1 MRILIVGNIIKDVYL
16 NLDKKENHFE
26 TDESGTPWMDVAFD
40 GGHHSYFSRTS
51 VFGGANVTL
60 EVFKNL
66 GLDAAVSRPEDE
78 KLADSYRYILNAD
91 DKISYFV
98 PSERKITKFIAP
110 NNPVDWIFVDRS
122 AEIDGELVSKIK
134 NYIGLT
140 HAKLAFFAATKK
152 YDEMQAETR
161 SAARELVRISNIVFS
176 DDVLK
181 EAHPGGVNCLILDN
195 EIRCGEF
202 VRRYRVSRNDLMTHL
217 TSYSIIAA
225 TIFGT
230 MVSGASTKDALELAS
245 INVENS
251 RITGS
256 LSKEELQKKLQ
267 SHKEQ
272 DGNLRLIAKSLVSPG
287 KGILA
292 ADESGGSIHKKFE
305 EAGIPD
311 DEEHRRNYRN
321 IFFTTHHLADYINGV
336 ILFDETARQKADDG
350 RDYVSYLTSL
360 GIIPGIKVDLGLE
373 LFSEPEYVSEKYTT
387 GLEDLPER
395 LAEYYEMG
403 ARFAKW
409 RAAFEVSLDGVGGDE
424 ISIKTPSTFAIQ
436 KNCEILAEYARDCQN
451 AGIVPIVEPEVVHD
465 GYYSV
470 ETCAKITG
478 QILDT
483 LFEQLKRF
491 NVNIEGCLLK
501 VNMVLAGKK
510 YEKQSSPEEVGYW
523 TAKVL
528 KEHCPKELSGIVFLS
543 GGQSVEQSTENLQAI
558 VNNGPFP
565 WPVTFSFARALQG
578 PALDAWKGDNNNADD
593 AREAFLRRLVAN
605 CQALRKNN
613 LS

>member
-16 NLDKKENHFE
+16 NLDKNENSLE
-26 TDESGTPWMDVAFD
+26 IDKNGIPWMDVAFD
-40 GGHHSYFSRTS
+40 GGNHKYYSRTS

-66 GLDAAVSRPEDE
+66 GLDATISRIDDE
-78 KLADSYRYILNAD
+78 KLADSYRYILNND
-91 DKISYFV
+91 DKISYFI
-98 PSERKITKFIAP
+98 PSERKITEFIAP

-122 AEIDGELVSKIK
+122 AEIDETLVEKIK

-140 HAKLAFFAATKK
+140 HSKLAFFAATKK
-152 YDEMQAETR
+152 YDEMKSETR
-161 SAARELVRISNIVFS
+161 QAARELVRISNVVFS
-176 DDVLK
+176 DDILK
-181 EAHPGGVNCLILDN
+181 ESRPNGVTCVITDK
-195 EIRCGEF
+195 EIRMGDY

-217 TSYSIIAA
+217 TSYSIIAS

-230 MVSGASTKDALELAS
+230 MISGASAKDALELAS

-251 RITGS
+251 KITSS
-256 LSKEELQKKLQ
+256 LTKEELQSRLQ
-267 SHKEQ
+267 NYKDR
-272 DGNLRLIAKSLVSPG
+272 DGNLRLIARTLVSPG

-311 DEEHRRNYRN
+311 DETHRRDYRN
-321 IFFTTHHLADYINGV
+321 IFFTTHHLSDYVNGV

-350 RDYVSYLTSL
+350 RDYVTYLTSL
-360 GIIPGIKVDLGLE
+360 GIVPGIKVDQGLE
-373 LFSEPEYVSEKYTT
+373 PFTDSEHVNENYTK
-387 GLEDLPER
+387 GLEGLPER

-409 RAAFEVSLDGVGGDE
+409 RAAFNVELSGVGE
-424 ISIKTPSTFAIQ
+424 EEVTIKTPTAFAIE
-436 KNCEILAEYARDCQN
+436 KNCEILAEYAKDCQN

-470 ETCAKITG
+470 ETCAKITS
-478 QILDT
+478 QILDC
-483 LFEQLKRF
+483 LFDKLKSF
-491 NVNIEGCLLK
+491 NVNIECCILK

-510 YEKQSSPEEVGYW
+510 YENQSTPEEVGTF

-528 KEHCPKELSGIVFLS
+528 KEHCPKELAGVVFLS
-543 GGQSVEQSTENLQAI
+543 GGQTVTQSTNNLQAI
-558 VNNGPFP
+558 TNNGPFP
-565 WPVTFSFARALQG
+565 WPVTFSFARALQA
-578 PALDAWKGDNNNADD
+578 PALEAWKGNNNNADD
-593 AREAFLRRLVAN
+593 AREAFKSRLIAN
-605 CQALRKNN
+605 CKALRKNN